1 MCVELEEGLIKKIKK
16 LLTNGVIRYKFSTA
30 DTIFCV
36 IIHKY
41 IQYMATFRLYLF
53 LFGEKKSCS
62 SFTPLGKEINR
73 II

>member
-1 MCVELEEGLIKKIKK
+1 MCVGLEEGLIKKIKK

-41 IQYMATFRLYLF
+41 IQHMVTSRLF
-53 LFGEKKSCS
+53 LFLLGKKNSCS
-62 SFTPLGKEINR
+62 SFTPLGEGINR